1 VLHTAEQLI
10 KKARCLAKM
19 ILKLKTDGEHD
30 CHEIDQLAQEASYI
44 EYETRGINEKEI
56 KRTSKTS
63 FNKDNM

>member
-1 VLHTAEQLI
+1 
-10 KKARCLAKM
+10 M